1 MENQPLPAAVQE
13 QIDRFYR
20 DYPLNKAQDLAERY
34 QKLVLSEDYRSASL
48 GRTESC
54 MVERSR
60 PRRRGKH

>member
-1 MENQPLPAAVQE
+1 MKNQPLPAAVQE

-20 DYPLNKAQDLAERY
+20 DYPLKNAQDLAERY

-48 GRTESC
+48 GRTESR

-60 PRRRGKH
+60 PRSRGKQ